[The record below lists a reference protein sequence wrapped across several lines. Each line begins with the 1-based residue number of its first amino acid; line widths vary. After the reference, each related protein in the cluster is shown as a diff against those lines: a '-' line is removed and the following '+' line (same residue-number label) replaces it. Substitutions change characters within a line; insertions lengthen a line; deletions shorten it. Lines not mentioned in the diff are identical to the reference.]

1 MCRSGFQNQRAYKL
15 LKPYHRFFETK
26 EDFRGA
32 FDRDRDR
39 IIHSLSFRNLEYKTQ
54 VFINSD
60 GDYFRTRLTHSLEAS
75 QIARTVAKNLG
86 LNESLAEAIA
96 LAHDLGHTPFGHIG
110 GDTLDEE
117 LKNSGSKNGFEHN
130 FQSFRVLTK
139 LEKRYKGFDGL
150 NLTFATL
157 EGVLKHSAPYKKS
170 FLPPY
175 FDDIFALGYHPSFEA
190 MIVDN
195 ADSIAYISA
204 DIDDALKYELVTLD
218 ELESSTLVSEI
229 IKKIEKE
236 EGIDRGDPLFRF
248 RLSTH
253 IITDLITDLI
263 QTSSASREVFCSFEA
278 PSCGVFDANEKPL
291 IRFSEEMWG
300 QIKELKAILL
310 QKVYRHERIMRKM
323 YFAKQCVKGLFLAFT
338 AEPKIMPIGYC
349 AMAERTN
356 LNRAAA
362 DYISSMSDRSAT
374 ELYRELY

>member
-1 MCRSGFQNQRAYKL
+1 M
-15 LKPYHRFFETK
+15 LKPYNRFFETK

-54 VFINSD
+54 VFINSE

-110 GDTLDEE
+110 GDTLDEA
-117 LKNSGSKNGFEHN
+117 LKNAGSANGFEHN

-170 FLPPY
+170 FFPSS
-175 FDDIFALGYHPSFEA
+175 FDDIFALDYHPSFEA

-204 DIDDALKYELVTLD
+204 DIDDALKYELIS
-218 ELESSTLVSEI
+218 LEELVSSDLI
-229 IKKIEKE
+229 ADIVNKIVRY
-236 EGIDRGDPLFRF
+236 EGIQIGDSLFRF

-263 QTSSASREVFCSFEA
+263 QTSSASNDIFSTFTQ
-278 PSCGVFDANEKPL
+278 PSCGAFAASERPL
-291 IRFSEEMWG
+291 IRFSDEMWIK
-300 QIKELKAILL
+300 IKELKAILL

-323 YFAKQCVKGLFLAFT
+323 YFAKQCVKGLFEAFLS
-338 AEPKIMPIGYC
+338 EPKIMPTEYLL
-349 AMAERTN
+349 MAEQAN

-374 ELYRELY
+374 SLYRELY